1 LWGAAEALREDIDTV
16 FSPVERYVYQPYI
29 DAAHAVLEEAEWGAA
44 WGEGR
49 ALTLEESVECALSK
63 EETPSMPVPVP
74 AEKPLASP
82 QQANL
87 TRREQEVAVLI
98 ARGMTNRAIAKEL
111 TLSEH
116 TVATYVSRTHKKL
129 GLRSRTQIAALTPS
143 ELPLPPLGSG

>member
-1 LWGAAEALREDIDTV
+1 MREDIDTV

-87 TRREQEVAVLI
+87 TRCEQEVAVLI